1 VATGEAQELERARPF
16 GVLADAFGCAAS
28 SPDPRRRAIATLLAT
43 SAGDRGPV
51 TVTSDPGLQFQA
63 VDAFV
68 DLAESLA
75 LARPLVVGVDDLQ
88 WADPSSLL
96 TLGAMGGR
104 LDGVPVAL
112 VACLRPSPRAAEL
125 ERALQALDRAG
136 ARRLVLGGLD
146 DRAVAEVVAAE
157 PGQRLLAEVAGAGGN
172 PLFVTE
178 LVAALF
184 EEGAIRVA
192 GGCAEVAEMSL
203 PPTLRLTILRRLSFL
218 PDDTLQALRAA
229 SVLGSS
235 FPSPSWPR
243 PPAAPPWSCRR
254 PWPRRSGPGCWRT
267 TAAACASATT
277 CSARPSTRT
286 CRPACG
292 WPCTTRPAS
301 GWPARARP
309 PWRWPST
316 WPAAPSRAT
325 PTPWPG

>member
-1 VATGEAQELERARPF
+1 MATLAPTPRLRGREVELRELGDAFGRLASGHPSIVLIEGEAGIGKTRLLADAVSDARSRGLQVATGEAQELERARPF
-16 GVLADAFGCAAS
+16 GVLGDAFGCAAS

-146 DRAVAEVVAAE
+146 DRAVVELVAEVVAAE
-157 PGQRLLAEVAGAGGN
+157 PGQRVLAEVAG
-172 PLFVTE
+172 
-178 LVAALF
+178 
-184 EEGAIRVA
+184 
-192 GGCAEVAEMSL
+192 
-203 PPTLRLTILRRLSFL
+203 
-218 PDDTLQALRAA
+218 RAA
-229 SVLGSS
+229 TRCS
-235 FPSPSWPR
+235 SPSWWPR
-243 PPAAPPWSCRR
+243 SSRRGRSGSPAAAPR
-254 PWPRRSGPGCWRT
+254 WPR
-267 TAAACASATT
+267 
-277 CSARPSTRT
+277 
-286 CRPACG
+286 
-292 WPCTTRPAS
+292 
-301 GWPARARP
+301 
-309 PWRWPST
+309 
-316 WPAAPSRAT
+316 
-325 PTPWPG
+325 

>member
-1 VATGEAQELERARPF
+1 MATLAPTPRLRGREVELRELGDAFGRLASGHPSIVLIEGEAGIGKTRLLADAVSDARSRGLQVATGEAQELERARPF
-16 GVLADAFGCAAS
+16 GVLGDAFGCAAS

-146 DRAVAEVVAAE
+146 DRAVVELVAEVVAAE

-184 EEGAIRVA
+184 EEGRS
-192 GGCAEVAEMSL
+192 GS
-203 PPTLRLTILRRLSFL
+203 P
-218 PDDTLQALRAA
+218 AA
-229 SVLGSS
+229 A
-235 FPSPSWPR
+235 PRWPR
-243 PPAAPPWSCRR
+243 
-254 PWPRRSGPGCWRT
+254 
-267 TAAACASATT
+267 
-277 CSARPSTRT
+277 
-286 CRPACG
+286 
-292 WPCTTRPAS
+292 
-301 GWPARARP
+301 
-309 PWRWPST
+309 
-316 WPAAPSRAT
+316 
-325 PTPWPG
+325 